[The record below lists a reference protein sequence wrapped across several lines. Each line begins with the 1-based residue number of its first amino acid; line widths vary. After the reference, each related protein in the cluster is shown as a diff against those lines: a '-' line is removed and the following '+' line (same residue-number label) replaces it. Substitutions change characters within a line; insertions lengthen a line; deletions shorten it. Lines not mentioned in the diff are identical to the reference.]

1 MLWNVS
7 TIKGYAIAATDG
19 TIGTVGD
26 FLFDDGDWLVRW
38 LVVDSGDWLSGRRV
52 LLPPSALGLPDPARS
67 EFSVKLTRQQVK
79 DSPDFDDDLPVSR
92 QVESSIYGYYGWSPY
107 WAPGRDDSVTI
118 ASAHSMA
125 PASAADTRGDR
136 IANTRRSED
145 RPYLHGAVALIGTH
159 IRASDGEIGHVENF
173 LIDDAG
179 WSVRYLIVDTSN
191 WWSGETVLIS
201 PRSVRT
207 IDWTEG
213 LIDVDADRQKVKDAP
228 RYDPAITVDGAYDEQ
243 FLTYYGIRFV
253 AA

>member
-7 TIKGYAIAATDG
+7 TIKGYAIAAADG

-26 FLFDDGDWLVRW
+26 FLFDDDDWLVRW
-38 LVVDSGDWLSGRRV
+38 LVVDSGDWLSGRKV
-52 LLPPSALGLPDPARS
+52 LLPPSALGLLDPARS

-79 DSPDFDDDLPVSR
+79 DSPEFNDDLPVSR
-92 QVESSIYGYYGWSPY
+92 QVESSVYGYYGWSPY
-107 WAPGRDDSVTI
+107 WVPGRDSLATR
-118 ASAHSMA
+118 APALAMA
-125 PASAADTRGDR
+125 PASAMEERGDSL
-136 IANTRRSED
+136 ADTRRSED
-145 RPYLHGAVALIGTH
+145 SPYLHGTVALIGTH
-159 IRASDGEIGHVENF
+159 IRAIDGEIGHVENF

-207 IDWTEG
+207 IDWAER
-213 LIDVDADRQKVKDAP
+213 LIDVNVDRQKVKDAP
-228 RYDPAITVDGAYDEQ
+228 RYDPAITVDGAYDEK

-253 AA
+253 AT